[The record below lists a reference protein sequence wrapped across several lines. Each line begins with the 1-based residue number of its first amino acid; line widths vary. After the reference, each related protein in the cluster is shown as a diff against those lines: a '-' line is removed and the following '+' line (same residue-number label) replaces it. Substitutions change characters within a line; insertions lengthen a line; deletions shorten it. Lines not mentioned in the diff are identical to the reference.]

1 ATNPAG
7 DVLQVWDITTRRSR
21 FAIPLQSLSQSTRAP
36 VPAAFSPDGRRIACA
51 LNLLQVG
58 VWDAA
63 DGRPLA
69 LYPGGG
75 PEIAFTRDGRNLLAA
90 DHLGA
95 VKVWD
100 AAAGP
105 GVRILDDEGRVTSP
119 AVSPDARR
127 IAGIVGRWG
136 SSPKVWDATG
146 RLLLSLPRRSTAPDE
161 ATWRWSDGTL
171 AWSV

>member
-1 ATNPAG
+1 
-7 DVLQVWDITTRRSR
+7 
-21 FAIPLQSLSQSTRAP
+21 
-36 VPAAFSPDGRRIACA
+36 
-51 LNLLQVG
+51 
-58 VWDAA
+58 
-63 DGRPLA
+63 
-69 LYPGGG
+69 
-75 PEIAFTRDGRNLLAA
+75 RNLLAA

-105 GVRILDDEGRVTSP
+105 GDRILDDEARVTSP

-171 AWSV
+171 AWSVRGYRLAYVANHINQPTSGAPRQGKVRGGLTVWDLNGKELFNLDEEGTAFQNPVFSPDGT